1 MLGSITNILA
11 DAELNVVD
19 MLNKSRGDIAYNLID
34 LDSVPTSDA
43 IAALSEIE
51 GVINVRVI

>member
-1 MLGSITNILA
+1 MLGSITNVLA
-11 DAELNVVD
+11 DANLNIVD

-34 LDSVPTSDA
+34 LDSLPNSDA
-43 IAALSEIE
+43 ITALSEIE